1 MVGGAEMNIK
11 DRLAPLLTAVLA
23 TLLLGASTRATVPP
37 SATSHWVGTTKSR
50 CGTITSDHSRCSAVQ
65 NITLTLVQD
74 GSKVSGSY
82 VCAYGNQNCRGM
94 QEAGT
99 ITEGTL
105 KGSQLELAIMTPD
118 RSVCRFRG
126 ILEHESGKGSY
137 YCKGGSQLDERGSW
151 RIHRSTEA
159 RLPSSPQVPPL
170 LRP

>member
-1 MVGGAEMNIK
+1 MNINN
-11 DRLAPLLTAVLA
+11 RLAPLLVVVLA
-23 TLLLGASTRATVPP
+23 ILLGASTGAAEAA
-37 SATSHWVGTTKSR
+37 SASSHWIGTTKAR
-50 CGTITSDHSRCSAVQ
+50 CGTMTTDHSRCSAVQ
-65 NITLTLVQD
+65 NITLTLVED
-74 GSKVSGSY
+74 GSKVNGSY

-99 ITEGTL
+99 ITQGTL
-105 KGSQLELAIMTPD
+105 NGDQLELVVMTPD

-126 ILEHESGKGSY
+126 ILKHDSGKGSY

-159 RLPSSPQVPPL
+159 GPASTPHVPSL

>member
-1 MVGGAEMNIK
+1 MNIK
-11 DRLAPLLTAVLA
+11 DRLALLLAAVVV
-23 TLLLGASTRATVPP
+23 TLLLGAGGRAAEAPST
-37 SATSHWVGTTKSR
+37 TSYWAGTTKSR
-50 CGTITSDHSRCSAVQ
+50 CGTMTSDHSRCSAVQ
-65 NITLTLVQD
+65 NITLTLVRD
-74 GSKVSGSY
+74 GSRVSGSY

-105 KGSQLELAIMTPD
+105 KDHQLELAIMTPD
-118 RSVCRFRG
+118 RSVCRYRG
-126 ILEHESGKGSY
+126 VLEHDSGKGSY

-159 RLPSSPQVPPL
+159 RPASNPKVPSL